1 MLGWLV
7 RILFALAAPITALF
21 VARDALNFGL
31 IQTIVTVLLVTALV
45 WLIAVYTERDRRAPR

>member
-31 IQTIVTVLLVTALV
+31 IQTVVAMLLVTAVV
-45 WLIAVYTERDRRAPR
+45 WLVAAYTGRNRQAPR

>member
-7 RILFALAAPITALF
+7 RILLALAAPITALF

-45 WLIAVYTERDRRAPR
+45 WLIAVYAERGRRAPR

>member
-31 IQTIVTVLLVTALV
+31 IQTVVTVLLVTALV
-45 WLIAVYTERDRRAPR
+45 WLIAVYAERGRRAPR

>member
-7 RILFALAAPITALF
+7 RILFAIAAPITALF

-31 IQTIVTVLLVTALV
+31 IQTVVTMLLVTGLV
-45 WLIAVYTERDRRAPR
+45 WLIAVYTGRDRQAPR

>member
-31 IQTIVTVLLVTALV
+31 IQTVVTVLLVTALV

>member
-1 MLGWLV
+1 MLRWLV

-31 IQTIVTVLLVTALV
+31 IQTVVTMLLVTALV
-45 WLIAVYTERDRRAPR
+45 WLIALYTGRNRGAQ

>member
-7 RILFALAAPITALF
+7 RILFAFAAPITALF

-31 IQTIVTVLLVTALV
+31 IQTVVTMLLVTAVV
-45 WLIAVYTERDRRAPR
+45 WLIAAYTGRSQSPR